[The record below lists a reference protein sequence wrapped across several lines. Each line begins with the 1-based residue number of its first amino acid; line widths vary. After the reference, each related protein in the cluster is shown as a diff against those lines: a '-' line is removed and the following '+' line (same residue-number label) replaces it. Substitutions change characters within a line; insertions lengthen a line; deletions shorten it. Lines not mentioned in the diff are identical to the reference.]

1 MPYKVKELREK
12 QRLTQTELCKRAGIS
27 RQTLWDLENG
37 NEVNTTIATLQKLA
51 DVLKCKV
58 SDLFCS

>member
-37 NEVNTTIATLQKLA
+37 NEVNTTIATLQKIA
-51 DVLKCKV
+51 DVLKCRV
-58 SDLFCS
+58 SDLFCL